1 MKKNSLLKAM
11 LIAFLVYVV
20 LSWIIPVGYYSN
32 GEFVKETM
40 LPIGL
45 LDVIIYPL
53 ITGTSSLFILVA
65 INFLLIGGMYSVLN
79 KTGAYGNLLD
89 MLVKKFKG
97 REKTVLVVVTLLFV
111 ILSSLTGLSLPLFVF
126 VPLAA
131 TLLMLLGFSKFDA
144 MLSTVGGILVG
155 NMAST
160 YGFNV
165 AGYISKLTNNVNDSI
180 WVRILILVL
189 VTGVL
194 LYTLLTTSRV
204 NKGKNKETNI
214 PLYEG
219 NVDKKSKVT
228 SLVVFL
234 IISLIVLLVGMFN
247 WYEVFGIKIFND
259 MYDGIINFEFVGYPI
274 FKNIL
279 GSIPAIGAWTNYEVG
294 LVIII
299 TTFIIGKV
307 YGLKLSEMVESFIE
321 GMKKMLPVAVWTVA
335 ANLLFLL
342 LNTNS
347 NGYTFFNTISNFILN
362 LSNGLNVVTLGFTSL
377 IGSVLY
383 NDFPY
388 LLSVLYAPVTTLY
401 QNYSMIGIVT
411 QSIHGLVQII
421 APTSVILV
429 AGLAFFNIE
438 YSEWLK
444 KLWKFFLGLL
454 AVVIIAMIVMIF
466 IA

>member
-11 LIAFLVYVV
+11 LIAFLAYVV
-20 LSWIIPVGYYSN
+20 LSWIIPTGFYSN
-32 GEFVKETM
+32 GEFIKGATSPV
-40 LPIGL
+40 GL
-45 LDVIIYPL
+45 FDLIIYPL
-53 ITGTSSLFILVA
+53 VTGTSSPFILVA
-65 INFLLIGGMYSVLN
+65 IVILLIGGMYGVLN
-79 KTGAYGNLLD
+79 ETGAYGKLLN

-155 NMAST
+155 NMASI

-165 AGYISKLTNNVNDSI
+165 AGYISKLTNNINDSI
-180 WVRILILVL
+180 WVRLLILAL

-194 LYTLLTTSRV
+194 LFTLLKTAKV

-219 NVDKKSKVT
+219 NIDKNLRVK

-247 WYEVFGIKIFND
+247 WFEVFGIEVFN
-259 MYDGIINFEFVGYPI
+259 NFYKKLIDFELGSYPL

-279 GSIPAIGAWTNYEVG
+279 GSIPAIGLWTNYEVG

-299 TTFIIGKV
+299 TTLIIGV
-307 YGLKLSEMVESFIE
+307 EYGLRLSRIVESFVE
-321 GMKKMLPVAVWTVA
+321 GMKKMLPVALWTVA
-335 ANLLFLL
+335 ANILFLL
-342 LNTNS
+342 VNTNP
-347 NGYTFFNTISNFILN
+347 NGYTIFNTISNFILN

-388 LLSVLYAPVTTLY
+388 LLSVLYAPITTLY
-401 QNYSMIGIVT
+401 QNYSMIGIIT
-411 QSIHGLVQII
+411 QTVHGLVQII

-429 AGLAFFNIE
+429 AGLALFNIE
-438 YSEWLK
+438 YSDWLK

-454 AVVIIAMIVMIF
+454 GVVIIAMIVMIF